1 MQQKRRDKLVINLV
15 FSQIILLILT
25 SFATSFILSDNL
37 ASAQDPKIA
46 DFANAR
52 GISYEEALS
61 RAITPIQTDS
71 IKQVQQILTFKQPQ
85 TYEIKGKAFS
95 EVIKKGDTFYAKTS
109 TGEIKLDQARLEEL
123 KALGGNLDA
132 PVEAYSYE
140 APFGLFTTTNF
151 FYGNLLQGLVWSIA
165 VIGVIQTVGRLAG
178 ADEELINTLSVS
190 AAAGIIG
197 GKALY
202 GLFGAQTQGVVGSG
216 GRILA
221 QPWYGPLTGTLIGG
235 VIAIGIF
242 IALYSKEKKKLVK
255 FQCLPFEPPLG
266 GAKCEECNKDPFRPC
281 SEYRCRSLGQA
292 CQILN
297 PGTLEE
303 KCAWVNPKDV
313 TSPTIETWKD
323 VLTKGLNYVPD
334 STIRPPNR
342 GVKVVKGSSDCL
354 DAFTPLE
361 FGIVTNE
368 PAQCKIDY
376 TLTKTL
382 DEMKFFFGGTNYY
395 GYNHTQKMKLP
406 GPDSGTVGEL
416 APELKNDGT
425 FSLFARCRDA
435 NGNENVDAFV
445 FNFCVDPS
453 PDTTPPI
460 IEGTSIVQN
469 GFVRFNADSTPIEV
483 YVNEPAECKWSRQ
496 SKNYDDM
503 ENDMACD
510 TEAFQI
516 NADLNYVCRGNL
528 TGIKNNEENKF
539 YFRCKDGPDKTDSER
554 NVMVQSYEL
563 TLRGSQPLNI
573 LNVGPNGTIFGS
585 TDSVSVELRVITDD
599 GAEEGKAICYF
610 SNTGEQDSYIAMF
623 ETNSF
628 EHKQSLDLIAGDYEY
643 FFRCIDAGGNSAED
657 NAEFSV
663 VIDKNAPIVTRAY
676 REEGL
681 KIVTNEDAECV
692 YSLNSCNYVF
702 DEGLPL
708 LYSNPL
714 IKMNHFAEWQE
725 NRVYYIKCRDLYGNQ
740 PSPNDCSIVV
750 RAAELGKK

>member
-1 MQQKRRDKLVINLV
+1 MQKRKNL
-15 FSQIILLILT
+15 FRLNIAFFEIFLLISIIF
-25 SFATSFILSDNL
+25 SFSFILSENVSAILTESPVTNL
-37 ASAQDPKIA
+37 GPPTKTIITKDIIEQKIFAQDKTFAIKDLPNS
-46 DFANAR
+46 DFN
-52 GISYEEALS
+52 
-61 RAITPIQTDS
+61 
-71 IKQVQQILTFKQPQ
+71 QVVNQGNQWF
-85 TYEIKGKAFS
+85 
-95 EVIKKGDTFYAKTS
+95 AKTAD
-109 TGEIKLDQARLEEL
+109 GKLTPLNENQVAEL
-123 KALGGNLDA
+123 KLQGANFNIPAGTQQ
-132 PVEAYSYE
+132 YSYKVPLIGTE
-140 APFGLFTTTNF
+140 ITNF
-151 FYGNLLQGLVWSIA
+151 FYGNLVEGLVWSIA
-165 VIGVIQTVGRLAG
+165 VVGVIQTVGRLAG

-202 GLFGAQTQGVVGSG
+202 GLFGASSQGVSGSG
-216 GRILA
+216 GLLA
-221 QPWYGPLTGTLIGG
+221 SQSWYGPLTGTVIGAA
-235 VIAIGIF
+235 IAVGIF

-297 PGTLEE
+297 PGTAEE

-323 VLTKGLNYVPD
+323 VLTKGLNYIPD

-342 GVKVVKGSSDCL
+342 GVKVVRGNADCL
-354 DAFTPLE
+354 EAFTPLE

-376 TLTKTL
+376 SLTKSL
-382 DEMKFFFGGTNYY
+382 DEMKFFFEGTNYY
-395 GYNHTQKMKLP
+395 RYNHTQKMKLP
-406 GPDSGTVGEL
+406 GPDSAQGEL

-460 IEGTSIVQN
+460 IEGTSIVQK

-483 YVNEPAECKWSRQ
+483 YVNEPAQCKWSRQ

-503 ENDMACD
+503 ENDMICD

-516 NADLNYVCRGNL
+516 NADLNYVCGGNL

-563 TLRGSQPLNI
+563 TLRGSQLLNI

-585 TDSVSVELRVITDD
+585 TDSVSVDLRVITDD
-599 GAEEGKAICYF
+599 GAEEGKSICYF

-628 EHKQSLDLIAGDYEY
+628 EHKQSLDLTAGDYKY

-657 NAEFSV
+657 NTEFSV
-663 VIDKNAPIVTRAY
+663 VIDKNAPTVTRAY

-702 DEGLPL
+702 NEGLPL
-708 LYSNPL
+708 LYSNPS
-714 IKMNHFAEWQE
+714 IRKNHFVEWQE

-740 PSPNDCSIVV
+740 PSPNECGIVV
-750 RAAELGKK
+750 RASELTKK